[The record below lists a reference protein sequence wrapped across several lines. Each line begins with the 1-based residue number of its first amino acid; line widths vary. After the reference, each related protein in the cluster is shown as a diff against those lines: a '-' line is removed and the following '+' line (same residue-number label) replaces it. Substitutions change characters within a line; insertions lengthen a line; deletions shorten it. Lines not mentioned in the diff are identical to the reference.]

1 MMKHDLLTAAYD
13 GDVDAMSL
21 ATSTDRRL
29 THLDTDHHVC
39 S

>member
-21 ATSTDRRL
+21 ATSTDRRP
-29 THLDTDHHVC
+29 THLDTDRHVR